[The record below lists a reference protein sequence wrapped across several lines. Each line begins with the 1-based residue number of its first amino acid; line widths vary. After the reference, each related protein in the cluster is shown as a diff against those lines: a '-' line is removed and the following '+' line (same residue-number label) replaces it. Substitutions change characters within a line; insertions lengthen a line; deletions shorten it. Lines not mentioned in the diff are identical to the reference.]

1 MSFQLSTISSELFQR
16 KTQEAIE
23 KTPIRKE
30 INLRDVEVV
39 KDDLLRVGEAN
50 IPMNAEA
57 FKGVCKVVGLPVGF
71 DKTFSSAFGDKARQ
85 SLVNRLKTAVQAKG
99 NTTLSLVVN
108 PHDKKVI
115 GVQKDPR
122 DLVSNQTFVET
133 SKRIIDK
140 YNLEVTDFS
149 ISSEGGV
156 VINTMSPKNSWGLTG
171 LQDEDFYGGI
181 TFSNSPSRGYLVSPF
196 LHRLVC
202 ANGMIGTAFEE
213 TMSLGQMDGFSM
225 EKFWTNLNSLAERGF
240 RPLQFEN
247 RVRLAMN
254 TPASLAELESAHDD
268 LKSLSDAE
276 HKELEAWVPYH
287 NTRARFHAHGIDTL
301 LLTHAQKKGAK
312 TGTSVWDVVNGITH
326 FASHDNGFKLDDF
339 NRRKLQVQASK
350 LLVKPF
356 DMANVIRSP
365 F

>member
-1 MSFQLSTISSELFQR
+1 MAFTITTISQELFDR
-16 KTQEAIE
+16 KASEAIE

-30 INLRDVEVV
+30 VNLRDVEVV
-39 KDDLLRVGEAN
+39 KDDLLRVGDVN
-50 IPMNAEA
+50 IPMNGEA

-85 SLVNRLKTAVQAKG
+85 SLVNRLKVAVQAKG
-99 NTTLSLVVN
+99 GTNLSLVVN
-108 PHDKKVI
+108 PHDKKII

-122 DLVSNQTFVET
+122 DLVSNRTFIET
-133 SKRIIDK
+133 SKSIIDK
-140 YNLEVTDFS
+140 YGLEVSDFS

-156 VINTMSPKNSWGLTG
+156 VINAMSPKNAWGLKG
-171 LQDEDFYGGI
+171 LEDEDFYGGI
-181 TFSNSPSRGYLVSPF
+181 TFSNSPSKGYQVSPF

-213 TMSLGQMDGFSM
+213 TMSLGQMDGYSM
-225 EKFWTNLNSLAERGF
+225 EKFWTSLNSLADRGF
-240 RPLQFEN
+240 RPLEFEN

-254 TPASLAELESAHDD
+254 TPASLFELEDAHDS
-268 LKSLSDAE
+268 LKAYSDAE
-276 HKELEAWVPYH
+276 HRELESWVPYH
-287 NTRARFHAHGIDTL
+287 NTRARFHAHGIDTVML
-301 LLTHAQKKGAK
+301 STAQKKGAR

-326 FASHDNGFKLDDF
+326 FATHDNGFKMEDF
-339 NRRKLQVQASK
+339 NRRKLQVEASK

-356 DMANVIRSP
+356 DMANVISSP